1 MKRLVFIVILLCV
14 SQTTVAQFG
23 ESPLSYQNTALRLSL
38 LNDNGDAASA
48 VLPSV
53 TRLNGFASYLDNPAV
68 MALADESFY
77 SLGFFNDNRNQN
89 SLYQLNQETD
99 TFGNARFSNLGMVY
113 KLPTEKGSLVLGGGY
128 NLISNYDSRSFV
140 DAFNNSSTITDAFV
154 NPGSDFNNLAYEVY
168 AIEYGD
174 VSESYYESIFRLGL
188 NPNEYRGITQIGDV
202 NNRQNLAEY
211 SLFGA
216 TEFQKN
222 LYIGASIGLIAG
234 NSRFT
239 RDLVELDDQGNYD
252 DGILFADDS
261 GNGGTDIYSI
271 SIGDELSSDI
281 IALTVR
287 GGFLYSISKN
297 IQIGAGV
304 VLPSQLHI
312 SEDYSA
318 YMSTEFDDASST
330 NTEQLR
336 TEFDYSITRPG
347 QVNLG
352 VSLNEI
358 GPFSFSGSI
367 EMIDYSNI
375 KIDLTRSSNLDPV
388 EEGNLR
394 ENEALINSSIQNDYN
409 SVMNL
414 KGGVSFKV
422 NDKFSLTGGYAYF
435 PSVTKIFEQDRNV
448 ISGGFGLFLSE
459 HMMLDVT
466 AQYSKWDDRS
476 ILYTYTDPGTNLETN
491 SVIDKTIESINV
503 VAGVR
508 VFF

>member
-1 MKRLVFIVILLCV
+1 MVLLCV
-14 SQTTVAQFG
+14 GPSAFAQFG
-23 ESPLSYQNTALRLSL
+23 ESPLSYQNTALRFSL
-38 LNDNGDAASA
+38 FQQNGDASSS

-53 TRLNGFASYLDNPAV
+53 TTLNGFASYLDNPAV

-113 KLPTEKGSLVLGGGY
+113 KLPTEKGSLVFGGGY
-128 NLISNYDSRSFV
+128 NVISNFDSRSFV
-140 DAFNNSSTITDAFV
+140 DAFNENSTITDAFTD
-154 NPGSDFNNLAYEVY
+154 PGSDFNNLAYEVY

-174 VSESYYESIFRLGL
+174 DSESYYESIFRLGL

-239 RDLVELDDQGNYD
+239 RDLIELDNQGNYN
-252 DGILFADDS
+252 DGILFADNS
-261 GNGGTDIYSI
+261 GNGGTDIHSI

-281 IALTVR
+281 IALSVR
-287 GGFLYSISKN
+287 GGFVYSISKN
-297 IQIGAGV
+297 IQIGAGIV
-304 VLPSQLHI
+304 FPSQMHV
-312 SEDYSA
+312 SENYSA
-318 YMSTEFDDASST
+318 YMSTEFDDATST
-330 NTEQLR
+330 NTERLD

-347 QVNLG
+347 QINLG

-358 GPFSFSGSI
+358 GPLSFSGSI
-367 EMIDYSNI
+367 EMIDYSDI
-375 KIDLTRSSNLDPV
+375 KVDLTRSNNLDPV

-394 ENEALINSSIQNDYN
+394 DNERLINSSIQNDYN

-414 KGGVSFKV
+414 KGGIAFKV

-448 ISGGFGLFLSE
+448 ISGGFGLFISE
-459 HMMLDVT
+459 NMMLDVT

-476 ILYTYTDPGTNLETN
+476 VLYTYTDPATNLETN
-491 SVIDKTIESINV
+491 SVVDKTIESLNV
-503 VAGVR
+503 VAGLK